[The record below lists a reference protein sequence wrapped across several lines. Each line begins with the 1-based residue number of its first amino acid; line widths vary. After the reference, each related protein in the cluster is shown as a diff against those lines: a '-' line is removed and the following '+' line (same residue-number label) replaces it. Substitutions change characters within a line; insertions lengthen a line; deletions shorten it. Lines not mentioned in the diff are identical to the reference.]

1 MKLKRIMAGILAASA
16 AVSLAACQSTTSTSS
31 TSSTASSKEESS
43 ATSTDASTDATSGEE
58 STEPSGEK
66 LTLKVLTH
74 RTDRK
79 DDGSLDKMTDAFEEK
94 YNCTVEYQAFK
105 DYAQDVSTMMNTKDY
120 GDVLMIPDTVKLAD
134 LSNFLEPLGS
144 YDELK
149 TKYRWAD
156 QKMYDGTVYGLAHV
170 GTVAGG
176 ICYNKRVWT
185 EAGITTLP
193 KTADEFIA
201 DLKLIKEKFPDTIP
215 YYTNYK
221 DGSWTLSQWCSLV
234 VSASGNPSYETEKL
248 TNKDD
253 LFIEGDAYYNVFKM
267 MYDIFSDSTLIE
279 ADPVSSDWEGS
290 KLMIAKGEV
299 ATMTMGSWAVSQFK
313 QIAEENGLNP
323 DDIAYMPAPFSKDGK
338 QYAQTSADYCMGVNK
353 NIDDAHKDLAKKYIE
368 WFIAESGFSKAEG
381 GVNAL
386 QGSEMPDYL
395 TDFSDCELF
404 TAATPPDG
412 LVGVWNAIDKESE
425 TGIWDGDAANF
436 KLQMAEAA
444 FAGKGDAGFKEIID
458 AVNAKWNATRDAN
471 AELAAYLEA
480 NS

>member
-1 MKLKRIMAGILAASA
+1 MKAKRILAGILAASA
-16 AVSLAACQSTTSTSS
+16 AVSLAACSSNSTSS
-31 TSSTASSKEESS
+31 TGTTSSTKGDTSSTESN
-43 ATSTDASTDATSGEE
+43 ASTDAS
-58 STEPSGEK
+58 STETASGEK

-79 DDGSLDKMTDAFEEK
+79 DDGSLDAMTDAFEEK

-105 DYAQDVSTMMNTKDY
+105 DYAGDVSTMMNTKEY
-120 GDVLMIPDTVKLAD
+120 GDVLMIPDTVKLSD
-134 LSNFLEPLGS
+134 LSSFFEPLGS

-149 TKYRWAD
+149 DKYRWAD
-156 QKMYDGTVYGLAHV
+156 KKMFDGTVYGLAHV
-170 GTVAGG
+170 GAVSGG
-176 ICYNKRVWT
+176 ICYNKRVWE

-221 DGSWTLSQWCSLV
+221 DGSWTLCQWPSLV
-234 VSASGNPSYETEKL
+234 MSASGDAEYENKKL
-248 TNKDD
+248 TNKED
-253 LFIEGDAYYNVFKM
+253 LFVEGDAYYNVFKM
-267 MYDIFSDSTLIE
+267 MYDVFSDSTLIE

-290 KLMIAKGEV
+290 KLMIAKGEI

-313 QIAEENGLNP
+313 QVATENGLNP

-338 QYAQTSADYCMGVNK
+338 QYAETTSDYCIGVNK
-353 NIDDAHKDLAKKYIE
+353 NSDDAHKDLGKKYIE

-381 GVNAL
+381 GINTL

-395 TDFSDCELF
+395 TAFSDCVFFEKA
-404 TAATPPDG
+404 TAPEG
-412 LVGVWNAIDKESE
+412 LTGVWDAIDKESE
-425 TGIWDGDAANF
+425 VGIWQGDAANF

-444 FAGKGDAGFKEIID
+444 FAAKGDAGLKEIVD
-458 AVNAKWNATRDAN
+458 AVNAKWNTARDAN
-471 AELAAYLEA
+471 ADLAAYLG
-480 NS
+480 

>member
-43 ATSTDASTDATSGEE
+43 ATSTDATSGEE

-105 DYAQDVSTMMNTKDY
+105 DYAQDVPTMMNTKDY

-134 LSNFLEPLGS
+134 LSNFFEPLGS

-149 TKYRWAD
+149 DKYRWAD
-156 QKMYDGTVYGLAHV
+156 KKMFDGTVYGLAHV
-170 GTVAGG
+170 GAVSGG
-176 ICYNKRVWT
+176 ICYNKRVWE
-185 EAGITTLP
+185 EAGVTTLP
-193 KTADEFIA
+193 KTAEEFIA

-221 DGSWTLSQWCSLV
+221 DGSWTLVQWCSLV
-234 VSASGNPSYETEKL
+234 MSASGDAEFENKKL
-248 TNKDD
+248 ANKED

-267 MYDIFSDSTLIE
+267 MYDIFSDSSLIE

-338 QYAQTSADYCMGVNK
+338 QYAETTSDYCLGINK
-353 NIDDAHKDLAKKYIE
+353 NVDDAHKDLAKKYIE
-368 WFIAESGFSKAEG
+368 WFIAESGFSQAEG
-381 GVNAL
+381 GINTL

-395 TDFSDCELF
+395 TAFSDCEF
-404 TAATPPDG
+404 FEKATAPDG
-412 LVGVWNAIDKESE
+412 LTGVWDAIDKESE
-425 TGIWDGDAANF
+425 VGIWQGDAANF

>member
-43 ATSTDASTDATSGEE
+43 ATSTDATSGEE

-105 DYAQDVSTMMNTKDY
+105 DYAQDVPTMMNTKDY

-134 LSNFLEPLGS
+134 LSNFFEPLGS

-149 TKYRWAD
+149 DKYRWAD
-156 QKMYDGTVYGLAHV
+156 KKMFDGTVYGLAHV
-170 GTVAGG
+170 GAVSGG
-176 ICYNKRVWT
+176 ICYNKRVWE
-185 EAGITTLP
+185 EAGVTTLP
-193 KTADEFIA
+193 KTAEEFIA

-221 DGSWTLSQWCSLV
+221 DGSWTLVQWCSLV
-234 VSASGNPSYETEKL
+234 MSASGDAEFENKKL
-248 TNKDD
+248 TNKED

-267 MYDIFSDSTLIE
+267 MYDIFSDSSLIE

-338 QYAQTSADYCMGVNK
+338 QYAETTSDYCLGINK
-353 NIDDAHKDLAKKYIE
+353 NVDDAHKDLAKKYIE
-368 WFIAESGFSKAEG
+368 WFIAESGFSQAEG
-381 GVNAL
+381 GINTL

-395 TDFSDCELF
+395 TAFSDCEF
-404 TAATPPDG
+404 FEKATAPDG
-412 LVGVWNAIDKESE
+412 LTGVWDAIDKESE
-425 TGIWDGDAANF
+425 VGIWQGDAANF

>member
-1 MKLKRIMAGILAASA
+1 MKAKRILAGILAASA
-16 AVSLAACQSTTSTSS
+16 AVSLAACSSNSTSS
-31 TSSTASSKEESS
+31 TGTTSSTSTGDTSSTESN
-43 ATSTDASTDATSGEE
+43 ASTDAS
-58 STEPSGEK
+58 STETPSGEK

-79 DDGSLDKMTDAFEEK
+79 DDGSLDAMTDAFEEK

-105 DYAQDVSTMMNTKDY
+105 DYAGDVSTMMNTKEY

-134 LSNFLEPLGS
+134 LSSFFEPLGS

-149 TKYRWAD
+149 DKYRWAD

-176 ICYNKRVWT
+176 ICYNKRVWK

-193 KTADEFIA
+193 KTAEEFIA

-221 DGSWTLSQWCSLV
+221 DGSWTLCQWCSLV
-234 VSASGNPSYETEKL
+234 ISASGNPNYETDKL
-248 TNKDD
+248 TKKED
-253 LFIEGDAYYNVFKM
+253 LLVEGDAYYNVFKM
-267 MYDIFSDSTLIE
+267 MYDIFSDSSLIE
-279 ADPVSSDWEGS
+279 GDPISSDWEGS

-353 NIDDAHKDLAKKYIE
+353 NSDDAHKDLGKKYIE

-395 TDFSDCELF
+395 TDFADCELF
-404 TAATPPDG
+404 TATPAPEG

-425 TGIWDGDAANF
+425 VGIWDGDAANF

-444 FAGKGDAGFKEIID
+444 FAAKGDAGFKEIVD

-471 AELAAYLEA
+471 AELAAYLG
-480 NS
+480 